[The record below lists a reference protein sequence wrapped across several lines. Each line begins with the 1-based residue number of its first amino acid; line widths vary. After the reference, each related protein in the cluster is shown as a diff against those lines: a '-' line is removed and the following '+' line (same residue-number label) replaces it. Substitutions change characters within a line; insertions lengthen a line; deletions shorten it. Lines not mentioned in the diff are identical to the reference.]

1 MAPYQPQF
9 SRPAAGPGRRQ
20 PAVRA
25 FTLIELL
32 VVIAIVAILAS
43 LLLPA
48 LAGAKARA
56 VSTRCLGNL
65 RQIGLAGA
73 LYAGD
78 HDDALP
84 QSAHQRL
91 SWLATLQP
99 YLGGTNLHRC
109 PLDTNRARIASYAL
123 NDYLTPRPAG
133 AREVDFSRFTL
144 IPAPADTL
152 HFGEADSRFGA
163 TDHFHFATAGTNG
176 LRFFEFADQVAVT
189 RHRGAA
195 NHLFADAHVASLR
208 AHAASNR
215 VEQPGSRF
223 VDPRGRP

>member
-1 MAPYQPQF
+1 MAPFRQPPART
-9 SRPAAGPGRRQ
+9 SAGPVRRRPAA
-20 PAVRA
+20 RA

-32 VVIAIVAILAS
+32 VVIAIVAVLAS

-56 VSTRCLGNL
+56 VATRCLGNL
-65 RQIGLAGA
+65 RQVGLACA

-109 PLDTNRARIASYAL
+109 PLDTNRTRLASYAL
-123 NDYLTPRPAG
+123 NDFLTPRPAG
-133 AREVDFSRFTL
+133 AREADFSRFTL

-152 HFGEADSRFGA
+152 HFGEAEARFGA

-195 NHLFADAHVASLR
+195 NYLFADAHVTALR
-208 AHAASNR
+208 ASAASNR